1 MKKKNILISIL
12 ACTSLLVACGEVEAK
27 PNYVDDKLV
36 SFTGSEEVYKNDF
49 TGLYDSLINAGTAN
63 STIVDELSLKVAKK
77 EIGVFQKEKGDN
89 SNLKTID
96 EVGFLPKGD
105 NTTAEER
112 FEKLIDDYMVDKV
125 LGGQYSEDYLFQE
138 ENLAKELR
146 EALYDIKDND
156 GHGSAVENNNN
167 NFNKDVEL
175 VKNVTFDDIFSVKN
189 PDGSIKLSGR
199 EKYDDYRE
207 KAVKPIIY
215 ERLLTAKYLYNKKYK
230 TIGRSAARYVRTIE
244 IDNSSTEDKGSA
256 LRTLKNYIG
265 GFLYASANGEN
276 ASNYYPEEKNSN
288 GNYDFNVERLANI
301 WKGTVEDDSKAK
313 NFIEKGNLSNEK
325 LYNLYDEIEDDL
337 NKIATKNGET
347 YSIRSKLDYED
358 STITNLVSEYTGSY
372 SYSLDWGRTLKT
384 RELNAKDITEDD
396 FFVEKTGL
404 TSLPSSIRSNLFS
417 MTISRKVA
425 TIGGTTFL
433 LPEEQENTNYTF
445 NIGDNDITNLSDKS
459 AALEA
464 ARNLIHYDSSS
475 STYYVIIVDDYSYS
489 TSDLADGEATAE
501 NINAE
506 KREKAINTAILL
518 GENSSYQESSLLY
531 YFEEYGLTYHDQDF
545 YDYITS
551 TYEELFED

>member
-27 PNYVDDKLV
+27 PNYVDDKLI
-36 SFTGSEEVYKNDF
+36 SFTGDEEVYKNDF
-49 TGLYDSLINAGTAN
+49 TDLYDSLINAGTAN
-63 STIVDELSLKVAKK
+63 STIVDELLLKVAKK

-105 NTTAEER
+105 NATAEER

-146 EALYDIKDND
+146 EALYDIKDN
-156 GHGSAVENNNN
+156 GGKGSAETDNN
-167 NFNKDVEL
+167 NFNKNVEL
-175 VKNVTFDDIFSVKN
+175 VKNVTFDDIFSVKET
-189 PDGSIKLSGR
+189 DGSISLSGR
-199 EKYDDYRE
+199 EKYADYRE
-207 KAVKPIIY
+207 KVVKPIIY

-256 LRTLKNYIG
+256 LRTLKNYVG
-265 GFLYASANGEN
+265 GFLYASAGGEN
-276 ASNYYPEEKNSN
+276 AGNYYPEVKNSD
-288 GNYDFNVERLANI
+288 GNYDFNVETLANI
-301 WKGTVEDDSKAK
+301 WKGTVEDGSNAK
-313 NFIEKGNLSNEK
+313 NFIDKGNLSNEK

-337 NKIATKNGET
+337 NKIATKTGET
-347 YSIRSKLDYED
+347 YSIKSDLDYED

-433 LPEEQENTNYTF
+433 LPEEQENSKYTF
-445 NIGDNDITNLSDKS
+445 NIGDNDIANLNDKS

-506 KREKAINTAILL
+506 RREKAINTAILL